1 MVKVT
6 RILIEVSVA
15 EVDSDDAARN
25 LADIAINRI
34 HNEFAGMQVN
44 TLDTHLSIAEETF
57 DDEGE
62 GPIEP
67 LRMVQS
73 SPAGEGMVQD
83 SLQSGT
89 VDFWWGGWL
98 PRKDRHMISNIR
110 VGKTARKILSFLSH
124 GPASFN
130 EIRLFIVPPGRSA
143 RWGNSYFLPPGSSA
157 NGASISLVAKGL
169 VHETG
174 KGRYG
179 ATLWGLT
186 EAGKTLMG
194 AQTLQVQGFCSC
206 GTTESWWGG
215 AFLP

>member
-1 MVKVT
+1 M
-6 RILIEVSVA
+6 L
-15 EVDSDDAARN
+15 
-25 LADIAINRI
+25 
-34 HNEFAGMQVN
+34 
-44 TLDTHLSIAEETF
+44 
-57 DDEGE
+57 
-62 GPIEP
+62 
-67 LRMVQS
+67 
-73 SPAGEGMVQD
+73 
-83 SLQSGT
+83 
-89 VDFWWGGWL
+89 
-98 PRKDRHMISNIR
+98 SNIR

-130 EIRLFIVPPGRSA
+130 EIRLFTAPPGRSI
-143 RWGNSYFLPPGSSA
+143 RWGNSYFLPRGSSA

-169 VHETG
+169 VQETG

-215 AFLP
+215 WFLP